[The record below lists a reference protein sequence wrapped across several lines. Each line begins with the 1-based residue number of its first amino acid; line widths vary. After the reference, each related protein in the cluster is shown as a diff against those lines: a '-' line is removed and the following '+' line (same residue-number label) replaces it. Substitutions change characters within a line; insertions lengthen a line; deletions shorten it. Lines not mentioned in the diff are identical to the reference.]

1 MCKFQRLIR
10 FEDLQGK
17 VHYGELGSSNV
28 DESSYPGLEV
38 NTFEGST
45 PWSEDFHSTGKKAII
60 TKVRTLLPYQEAVT
74 G

>member
-1 MCKFQRLIR
+1 MSKFQRLVR
-10 FEDLQGK
+10 FEDLQGT

-28 DESSYPGLEV
+28 DESGYPGLEL
-38 NTFEGST
+38 NTYEGST

-60 TKVRTLLPYQEAVT
+60 AKVSTLLPYPEDVT